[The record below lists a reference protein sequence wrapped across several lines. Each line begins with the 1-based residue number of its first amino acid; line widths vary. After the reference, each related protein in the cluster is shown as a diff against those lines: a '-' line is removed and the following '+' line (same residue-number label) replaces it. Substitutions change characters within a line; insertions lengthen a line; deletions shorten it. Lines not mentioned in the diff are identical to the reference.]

1 MAERQEIVARVKTVR
16 EQHLKLSQKELA
28 LTIGVSP
35 GLIGQIEM
43 GKIGVSARVL
53 NALSA
58 RYSVNPAWILEGR
71 EPVLFDRPAGF
82 SGRQIVVDPPDSA
95 RPGYGDLSIGGQ
107 DYALVRRMG
116 LSVSAGN
123 GLEPLPEGDEDGLIF
138 PMAWLTR
145 RGIDPGLSVIVGVRG
160 DSMAPAIPD
169 GALVL
174 IDCRVRRFEGPGVYA
189 FSWQG
194 QAYVKRVL
202 PSGKGK
208 DGKPAALV
216 LLSDNPAYGPVTLT
230 GPDMNA
236 PSVAGK
242 VRATLNILDD

>member
-1 MAERQEIVARVKTVR
+1 MGDSAGARLAEFRAT
-16 EQHLKLSQKELA
+16 LGLSQRDFAGTLGTSHGTVA
-28 LTIGVSP
+28 F
-35 GLIGQIEM
+35 IESDQRTPSKAFLV
-43 GKIGVSARVL
+43 KISDVYGVSADWLLHGHGEMLRPPGRGFT
-53 NALSA
+53 A
-58 RYSVNPAWILEGR
+58 RATRI
-71 EPVLFDRPAGF
+71 
-82 SGRQIVVDPPDSA
+82 DPPDSA

-194 QAYVKRVL
+194 QAFVKRVL

-242 VRATLNILDD
+242 VRATLNLMDD

>member
-1 MAERQEIVARVKTVR
+1 
-16 EQHLKLSQKELA
+16 
-28 LTIGVSP
+28 
-35 GLIGQIEM
+35 
-43 GKIGVSARVL
+43 
-53 NALSA
+53 
-58 RYSVNPAWILEGR
+58 
-71 EPVLFDRPAGF
+71 
-82 SGRQIVVDPPDSA
+82 
-95 RPGYGDLSIGGQ
+95 
-107 DYALVRRMG
+107 MG

-123 GLEPLPEGDEDGLIF
+123 GLEPVPEGDEDGLIF
-138 PMAWLTR
+138 PTAWLSR

-202 PSGKGK
+202 PTGKAK
-208 DGKPAALV
+208 DGKPAALM
-216 LLSDNPAYGPVTLT
+216 LISDNPAYPPVALT

-242 VRATLNILDD
+242 VRATLNLMDD